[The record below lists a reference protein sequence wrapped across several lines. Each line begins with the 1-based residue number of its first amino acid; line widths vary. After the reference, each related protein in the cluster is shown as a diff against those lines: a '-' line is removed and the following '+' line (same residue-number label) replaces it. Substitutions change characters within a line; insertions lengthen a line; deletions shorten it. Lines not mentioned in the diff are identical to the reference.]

1 MASGNT
7 SSGTWPAP
15 IATADAPMSSPG
27 RVRHVIL
34 DRDGVLNAEAADR
47 GYITSPDAWRWLP
60 GALEALEMLAHARVR
75 VSVAT
80 NQSGVGRGI
89 MTLQDLAAVHDRM
102 QQDTLAAGGRIDAVF
117 ACPHAPDAR
126 CVCRKPAPGLLM
138 EAVAASG
145 ITADSTLVV
154 GDDRRDIEAARSA
167 GMRAALVRTGKG
179 GQAEAAL
186 TQDGVPVYD
195 DLRALVRELIGA
207 PEAAGSNDP

>member
-1 MASGNT
+1 MPRAQ
-7 SSGTWPAP
+7 
-15 IATADAPMSSPG
+15 

-47 GYITSPDAWRWLP
+47 GYITRPDAWHWLP
-60 GALEALEMLAHARVR
+60 GALEALEMLAQARIR

-126 CVCRKPAPGLLM
+126 CPCRKPAPGLLV

-145 ITADSTLVV
+145 IAGDSTLVV

-167 GMRAALVRTGKG
+167 GLQAVLVRTGKG
-179 GQAEAAL
+179 AEAAAAL
-186 TQDGVPVYD
+186 TQDRIPVYD
-195 DLRALVRELIGA
+195 DLRALVRELIAAPGA
-207 PEAAGSNDP
+207 TGSNDP